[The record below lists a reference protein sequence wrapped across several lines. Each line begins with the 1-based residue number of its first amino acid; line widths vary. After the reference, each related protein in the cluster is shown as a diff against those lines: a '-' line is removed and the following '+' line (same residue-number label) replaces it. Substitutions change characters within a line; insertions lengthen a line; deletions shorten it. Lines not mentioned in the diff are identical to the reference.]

1 MSEPARPTIFAL
13 SSGRP
18 PAAIAVIRISGSRA
32 GDALQA
38 LGVKIP
44 EPRKAALARIRDSDN
59 EIIDEALALWFPAP
73 NSETGEDTAELQLH
87 GGRAVIAATL
97 DALGRVDGLRPAEP
111 GEFTRRAFE
120 NGKLDLTAIE
130 GLADLIGA
138 ETQGQR
144 RQAFRQMK
152 GLLGGRAETWRQRL
166 IQALAL
172 VEARIDFSDEGDVPE
187 NLVGPAV
194 AIARELADEIG
205 AALADGGRGER
216 LREGLVVAIAG
227 PPNAGKSTLLNRLAQ
242 REAAIVSPYAGTTR
256 DVIEVHLELS
266 GMPVTLLDT
275 AGIRETDDPVELEG
289 VRRAR
294 DRAAG
299 ADLVLWVVDASE
311 AGGPMADLSPVLP
324 GRRAEARSGEGGR
337 TRNPETAS
345 EPTPGFRVPA
355 SGRRR
360 NDERLSQTDADS
372 AAPPGSIFA
381 DRGYRFG
388 GPNDASV
395 PDAATVPET
404 ADAATA
410 LPPPAPSAA
419 PNAPPMWLIRNKIDL
434 IQYDSSNSEPSHQ
447 EIGKSEPIRPS
458 NKPLTDMVNSELAH
472 KSEAKP
478 QTNNPLTDM
487 VNPRLTGKSEPVVS
501 KSDAIFN
508 LSATSGSGFDVLVA
522 RLARY
527 AQDFLAGAESSLVT
541 RARHRHALEE
551 TLAAL
556 GRAIAPDTAGREDL
570 LAEELRIAARA
581 LGRLTGRVDVEDIL
595 DVIFRDFCIGK

>member
-1 MSEPARPTIFAL
+1 MATTRPTIFAL

-32 GDALQA
+32 GDALKA

-87 GGRAVIAATL
+87 GGRAVIAGVL
-97 DALGRVDGLRPAEP
+97 DALGRIEGLKPAEA

-120 NGKLDLTAIE
+120 NGKLDLTAVE
-130 GLADLIGA
+130 GLADLVGA

-152 GLLGGRAETWRQRL
+152 GLLGGWAETWREQL

-187 NLVGPAV
+187 NLVQPARDM
-194 AIARELADEIG
+194 ARVLADEIA

-227 PPNAGKSTLLNRLAQ
+227 PPNAGKSTLLNRLAR
-242 REAAIVSPYAGTTR
+242 REAAIVSPHAGTTR
-256 DVIEVHLELS
+256 DVIEVHLELA
-266 GMPVTLLDT
+266 GLPVTLLDT

-294 DRAAG
+294 ERAAG
-299 ADLVLWVVDASE
+299 ADLVLWVVDARE
-311 AGGPMADLSPVLP
+311 ADAAGRSMADSSPVIP
-324 GRRAEARSGEGGR
+324 GRNAEG
-337 TRNPETAS
+337 
-345 EPTPGFRVPA
+345 
-355 SGRRR
+355 
-360 NDERLSQTDADS
+360 DS
-372 AAPPGSIFA
+372 AARLGSIFA

-388 GPNDASV
+388 GPNEASTSEAAPTAPKNPSGPAALSAV
-395 PDAATVPET
+395 P
-404 ADAATA
+404 
-410 LPPPAPSAA
+410 PPPAADA
-419 PNAPPMWLIRNKIDL
+419 PNPATPLPPVWLIRNKIDL
-434 IQYDSSNSEPSHQ
+434 IQAVSIKSEQ
-447 EIGKSEPIRPS
+447 VQQNIGKSEQRDVF
-458 NKPLTDMVNSELAH
+458 NKPL
-472 KSEAKP
+472 K
-478 QTNNPLTDM
+478 DM
-487 VNPRLTGKSEPVVS
+487 VNPGLTRKSEANLRTNDPLTNMVSEGLTGKSELGTT
-501 KSDAIFN
+501 KSDAGFN
-508 LSATSGSGFDVLVA
+508 LSATSGEGFDLLLA
-522 RLARY
+522 ELARY

-556 GRAIAPDTAGREDL
+556 RRAIAPEMAGQEDL